1 MCRVPYGF
9 VKSPLRGHS
18 GLTGSRFG
26 MPDYNT
32 TAEMTSRICAA
43 AASVA
48 RPGTVIAGVTPA
60 WGVPAAEGFADSF
73 RSAASVLDA
82 VAGLDADAIV
92 LAGFGEH
99 GREGVRQLVEVPVVD
114 ITEAAVMFACLL
126 GMDYGIVT
134 SQPTAIGP
142 IRQSLRAMGLYER
155 CAGIR
160 ATGLPVLA
168 IDASGDEVLA
178 AFVEHSQALLSAGAE
193 TIVLGCAGANALQEA
208 LREKLG
214 VPVLD
219 GVRAAV
225 ALCEDLV
232 CQGLRT
238 SKAGA
243 FWP

>member
-1 MCRVPYGF
+1 MRIAVVNC
-9 VKSPLRGHS
+9 
-18 GLTGSRFG
+18 
-26 MPDYNT
+26 NT
-32 TAEMTSRICAA
+32 TAEMTTRICAA
-43 AASVA
+43 AASAA
-48 RPGTVIAGVTPA
+48 RPGTVIEGVTPA

-73 RSAASVLDA
+73 RSAAGVLDA
-82 VAGLDADAIV
+82 VAGLDGNVDAIV

-126 GMDYGIVT
+126 GLDYGVVT

-142 IRQSLRAMGLYER
+142 IRQSLRALGLYER

-168 IDASGDEVLA
+168 IDAAGEEVLA
-178 AFVEHSQALLSAGAE
+178 AFLEQSEALLAQGAE
-193 TIVLGCAGANALQEA
+193 TIVLGCAGANGVQDA

-214 VPVLD
+214 LPVLD

-232 CQGLRT
+232 GQGLRT

-243 FWP
+243 FRMKPAR

>member
-1 MCRVPYGF
+1 MRIAVVNC
-9 VKSPLRGHS
+9 
-18 GLTGSRFG
+18 
-26 MPDYNT
+26 NT

-43 AASVA
+43 AVSVA
-48 RPGTVIAGVTPA
+48 RPGTVITGVTPA

-99 GREGVRQLVEVPVVD
+99 GREGVRQLVQVPVVD

-168 IDASGDEVLA
+168 IDASGAEVLA
-178 AFVEHSQALLSAGAE
+178 AFLEHSQALLAGGAD
-193 TIVLGCAGANALQEA
+193 TIVLGCAGANGIQQALQ
-208 LREKLG
+208 EKLG

-243 FWP
+243 FGIKPSP

>member
-1 MCRVPYGF
+1 MRIAVVNC
-9 VKSPLRGHS
+9 
-18 GLTGSRFG
+18 
-26 MPDYNT
+26 NT

-48 RPGTVIAGVTPA
+48 RQGTVIEGVTPA

-73 RSAASVLDA
+73 RSAAAVLDA
-82 VAGLDADAIV
+82 VAGLDVDGIV

-99 GREGVRQLVEVPVVD
+99 GREGVRQLAEVPVVD

-126 GMDYGIVT
+126 GMDYGVVT
-134 SQPTAIGP
+134 SQHTAIGP

-168 IDASGDEVLA
+168 IDASGEEVVTAFLA
-178 AFVEHSQALLSAGAE
+178 QSEALIAGGAE
-193 TIVLGCAGANALQEA
+193 TIVLGCAGANGIQDA

-214 VPVLD
+214 VPVID

-232 CQGLRT
+232 SQGFRT
-238 SKAGA
+238 SRAGA
-243 FWP
+243 FMMKPSL

>member
-1 MCRVPYGF
+1 MRIAVVNC
-9 VKSPLRGHS
+9 
-18 GLTGSRFG
+18 
-26 MPDYNT
+26 NT

-43 AASVA
+43 AVSVA
-48 RPGTVIAGVTPA
+48 RPGTVIVGVTPA

-82 VAGLDADAIV
+82 VADLEADGIV

-99 GREGVRQLVEVPVVD
+99 GREGVRQLMDAPVVD

-142 IRQSLRAMGLYER
+142 IRQSLRAMGLDGR
-155 CAGIR
+155 CAGIK

-168 IDASGDEVLA
+168 IDASGEEVIA
-178 AFVEHSQALLSAGAE
+178 AFLAQSQALLADGAE
-193 TIVLGCAGANALQEA
+193 TIVLGCAGANGIQEA
-208 LREKLG
+208 LQEKLG

-232 CQGLRT
+232 CQGQRT
-238 SKAGA
+238 SKAGV
-243 FWP
+243 FGMNPSL

>member
-1 MCRVPYGF
+1 MKIAVVNC
-9 VKSPLRGHS
+9 
-18 GLTGSRFG
+18 
-26 MPDYNT
+26 NT
-32 TAEMTSRICAA
+32 TAAMTARICAA
-43 AASVA
+43 AVSVA
-48 RPGTVIAGVTPA
+48 RPGTVIVGVTPA

-82 VAGLDADAIV
+82 VAGLAADGIV

-99 GREGVRQLVEVPVVD
+99 GREGVRQLMDAPVVD

-142 IRQSLRAMGLYER
+142 IRQSLRSMGLAGR

-168 IDASGDEVLA
+168 IDASGEEVIA
-178 AFVEHSQALLSAGAE
+178 AFLAQSEALLADGAE
-193 TIVLGCAGANALQEA
+193 TIVLGCAGANAIQEA
-208 LREKLG
+208 LQAKLD

-243 FWP
+243 FGMKPSS

>member
-1 MCRVPYGF
+1 MRIAVVNC
-9 VKSPLRGHS
+9 
-18 GLTGSRFG
+18 
-26 MPDYNT
+26 NT
-32 TAEMTSRICAA
+32 TAEMTSRICVS

-48 RPGTVIAGVTPA
+48 RPGTVIEGVTPT

-73 RSAASVLDA
+73 RSAAAVLDA
-82 VAGLDADAIV
+82 VADLDVDGIV

-99 GREGVRQLVEVPVVD
+99 GREGVRQLVEIPVVD

-126 GMDYGIVT
+126 GMDYGVVT

-168 IDASGDEVLA
+168 IDTSGEEVVA
-178 AFVEHSQALLSAGAE
+178 AFLAQSEALLASGAE
-193 TIVLGCAGANALQEA
+193 TIVLGCAGANGIQDT

-214 VPVLD
+214 IPVVD

-225 ALCEDLV
+225 SLCEDLIY
-232 CQGLRT
+232 QGLRT

-243 FWP
+243 FRMKPSL

>member
-1 MCRVPYGF
+1 
-9 VKSPLRGHS
+9 
-18 GLTGSRFG
+18 
-26 MPDYNT
+26 
-32 TAEMTSRICAA
+32 
-43 AASVA
+43 
-48 RPGTVIAGVTPA
+48 
-60 WGVPAAEGFADSF
+60 
-73 RSAASVLDA
+73 
-82 VAGLDADAIV
+82 
-92 LAGFGEH
+92 
-99 GREGVRQLVEVPVVD
+99 
-114 ITEAAVMFACLL
+114 MFACLL

-142 IRQSLRAMGLYER
+142 IRHSLRAMGLDGR

-168 IDASGDEVLA
+168 IDASGEEVIA
-178 AFVEHSQALLSAGAE
+178 AFLTQSEMLLADGAE
-193 TIVLGCAGANALQEA
+193 TIVLGCAGANGIQEA
-208 LREKLG
+208 LQEKLG

-243 FWP
+243 FRLKPSP

>member
-1 MCRVPYGF
+1 MRIAVVNC
-9 VKSPLRGHS
+9 
-18 GLTGSRFG
+18 
-26 MPDYNT
+26 NT
-32 TAEMTSRICAA
+32 TAEMTTRICEA

-48 RPGTVIAGVTPA
+48 RAGTVIEGVTPA

-73 RSAASVLDA
+73 RSAAAVLDA

-99 GREGVRQLVEVPVVD
+99 GREGVRQLVDVPVVD

-160 ATGLPVLA
+160 ATGLPVLT
-168 IDASGDEVLA
+168 IDASGDEVIA
-178 AFVEHSQALLSAGAE
+178 AFLVQSEALMADGAE
-193 TIVLGCAGANALQEA
+193 TIVLGCAGANGIQDALQA
-208 LREKLG
+208 KLG
-214 VPVLD
+214 IPVVD

-243 FWP
+243 FGMKRSL

>member
-1 MCRVPYGF
+1 MRIAVVNC
-9 VKSPLRGHS
+9 
-18 GLTGSRFG
+18 
-26 MPDYNT
+26 NT
-32 TAEMTSRICAA
+32 TAEMTSRICAQ

-48 RPGTVIAGVTPA
+48 RPGTVIEGVTPS

-73 RSAASVLDA
+73 RSAAGVLDA
-82 VAGLDADAIV
+82 VANLGDDVDGIV

-99 GREGVRQLVEVPVVD
+99 GREGVRQLAEVPVVD

-126 GMDYGIVT
+126 GMEYGIVT

-142 IRQSLRAMGLYER
+142 IRQSLRALGLHER

-168 IDASGDEVLA
+168 IDASSEGRAEGKSEGEEVLA
-178 AFVEHSQALLSAGAE
+178 AFLEQSEALLASGAE
-193 TIVLGCAGANALQEA
+193 TIVLGCAGASGLQDALQQ
-208 LREKLG
+208 KLG
-214 VPVLD
+214 LPVLD

-232 CQGLRT
+232 GQGLRT

-243 FWP
+243 FRGKPAR

>member
-1 MCRVPYGF
+1 
-9 VKSPLRGHS
+9 
-18 GLTGSRFG
+18 
-26 MPDYNT
+26 
-32 TAEMTSRICAA
+32 
-43 AASVA
+43 
-48 RPGTVIAGVTPA
+48 VIAGVNPA

-82 VAGLDADAIV
+82 VAGLDAAHRDRPDQAI
-92 LAGFGEH
+92 AARH
-99 GREGVRQLVEVPVVD
+99 GPVRTLCRDQ
-114 ITEAAVMFACLL
+114 
-126 GMDYGIVT
+126 GHGI
-134 SQPTAIGP
+134 
-142 IRQSLRAMGLYER
+142 
-155 CAGIR
+155 
-160 ATGLPVLA
+160 PVLA

-178 AFVEHSQALLSAGAE
+178 AFLEHSQALLSAGAE

-243 FWP
+243 FGP

>member
-1 MCRVPYGF
+1 MRIGVVNC
-9 VKSPLRGHS
+9 
-18 GLTGSRFG
+18 
-26 MPDYNT
+26 NT
-32 TAEMTSRICAA
+32 TEEMTARICAA
-43 AASVA
+43 AATVA
-48 RPGTVIAGVTPA
+48 RTGTEIVPVTPG

-82 VAGLDADAIV
+82 VAGTEADGFV

-126 GMDYGIVT
+126 GERYGVVT
-134 SQPTAIGP
+134 SMPTSLGP
-142 IRQSLRAMGLYER
+142 IRHSLRGLGLDGR

-160 ATGLPVLA
+160 ATGLPVLT
-168 IDASGDEVLA
+168 IDESGTHVLA
-178 AFVEHSQALLSAGAE
+178 AFLAHSKVLLDAGAE

-208 LREKLG
+208 LHDALG
-214 VPVLD
+214 VPVID

-225 ALCEDLV
+225 SLCEDLIRH
-232 CQGLRT
+232 GLRT

-243 FWP
+243 FAAKPVA

>member
-1 MCRVPYGF
+1 MRIAVVNC
-9 VKSPLRGHS
+9 
-18 GLTGSRFG
+18 
-26 MPDYNT
+26 NT

-43 AASVA
+43 AASAA
-48 RPGTVIAGVTPA
+48 RPGTVIEGVTPS
-60 WGVPAAEGFADSF
+60 WGVAAAEGFADSF
-73 RSAASVLDA
+73 RSAAGVLDA
-82 VAGLDADAIV
+82 VANLDADVDGIV

-99 GREGVRQLVEVPVVD
+99 GREGVRQLAEVPVVD

-142 IRQSLRAMGLYER
+142 IRQSLRALGLYER

-168 IDASGDEVLA
+168 IDAASEGDEVLA
-178 AFVEHSQALLSAGAE
+178 AFIEQSETLLASGAE
-193 TIVLGCAGANALQEA
+193 TIVLGCAGASGLQGALQE
-208 LREKLG
+208 KLG
-214 VPVLD
+214 LPVLD

-232 CQGLRT
+232 GQGLRT

-243 FWP
+243 FRGKPAR

>member
-1 MCRVPYGF
+1 MRIAVVNC
-9 VKSPLRGHS
+9 
-18 GLTGSRFG
+18 
-26 MPDYNT
+26 NT
-32 TAEMTSRICAA
+32 TAEMTTRICAA
-43 AASVA
+43 ATAAA
-48 RPGTVIAGVTPA
+48 RPGTVIVGVTPA

-82 VAGLDADAIV
+82 VAGLDADGFV

-99 GREGVRQLVEVPVVD
+99 GREGVRQLVHAPVVD

-126 GMDYGIVT
+126 GLDYGIVT

-142 IRQSLRAMGLYER
+142 IRQSLRTMGLDGR

-168 IDASGDEVLA
+168 IDASGPEVIA
-178 AFVEHSQALLSAGAE
+178 AFLAQSEMLLAAGAE
-193 TIVLGCAGANALQEA
+193 TIVLGCAGANGIQEA
-208 LREKLG
+208 LQDKLG
-214 VPVLD
+214 VPVVE

-243 FWP
+243 FGMKPSP

>member
-1 MCRVPYGF
+1 MRISVVNC
-9 VKSPLRGHS
+9 
-18 GLTGSRFG
+18 
-26 MPDYNT
+26 NT
-32 TAEMTSRICAA
+32 TAEMTARICAA

-48 RPGTVIAGVTPA
+48 RPGTVIVPVTPA

-82 VAGLDADAIV
+82 VAGLDTDGIV

-99 GREGVRQLVEVPVVD
+99 GREGVRQMVTVPVVD

-126 GMDYGIVT
+126 GLDYGIVT
-134 SQPTAIGP
+134 SRSTAIGP
-142 IRQSLRAMGLYER
+142 IRQSLRAMGLDGR

-168 IDASGDEVLA
+168 IDTSGEEVLA
-178 AFVEHSQALLSAGAE
+178 AFLAHSEALLADGAE
-193 TIVLGCAGANALQEA
+193 TIVLGCAGANGIQQALQE
-208 LREKLG
+208 KLG
-214 VPVLD
+214 LPVLD

-225 ALCEDLV
+225 SLCEDLV
-232 CQGLRT
+232 HQGLRT

-243 FWP
+243 FGVQPRP

>member
-1 MCRVPYGF
+1 MRIAVVNC
-9 VKSPLRGHS
+9 
-18 GLTGSRFG
+18 
-26 MPDYNT
+26 NT
-32 TAEMTSRICAA
+32 TAGMTARICAA
-43 AASVA
+43 AASAA
-48 RPGTVIAGVTPA
+48 RPGTVIEGVTPS

-73 RSAASVLDA
+73 RSAAAVLDA
-82 VAGLDADAIV
+82 VASLDDDVDGIV

-99 GREGVRQLVEVPVVD
+99 GREGVRQLAAVPVVD

-126 GMDYGIVT
+126 GTDYGIVT

-142 IRQSLRAMGLYER
+142 IRQSLRALGLYER

-160 ATGLPVLA
+160 ATGLPVLT
-168 IDASGDEVLA
+168 IDASAAGGADGHADAGGVLA
-178 AFVEHSQALLSAGAE
+178 AFLEQSQALLAGGAD
-193 TIVLGCAGANALQEA
+193 TIVLGCAGANGLRDALEG
-208 LREKLG
+208 KLG

-232 CQGLRT
+232 GHGLRT

-243 FWP
+243 FGRGPAR

>member
-1 MCRVPYGF
+1 MRIAVVNC
-9 VKSPLRGHS
+9 
-18 GLTGSRFG
+18 
-26 MPDYNT
+26 NT

-43 AASVA
+43 AGSVA
-48 RPGTVIAGVTPA
+48 RPGTVIVGVTPA
-60 WGVPAAEGFADSF
+60 WGVAAAEGFADSF

-82 VAGLDADAIV
+82 VAGLDADGIV

-99 GREGVRQLVEVPVVD
+99 GREGVRQQMAVPVVD

-134 SQPTAIGP
+134 SRQTAIGP
-142 IRQSLRAMGLYER
+142 IRQSLRTMGLHGR

-160 ATGLPVLA
+160 ATGLPVLD
-168 IDASGDEVLA
+168 IDASGEEVIA
-178 AFVEHSQALLSAGAE
+178 AFLAQSEALLADGAE
-193 TIVLGCAGANALQEA
+193 TIVLGCAGANGIQEA
-208 LREKLG
+208 LQEKLG

-243 FWP
+243 FGVNPSP

>member
-1 MCRVPYGF
+1 MRIAVVNC
-9 VKSPLRGHS
+9 
-18 GLTGSRFG
+18 
-26 MPDYNT
+26 NT

-43 AASVA
+43 AASAA
-48 RPGTVIAGVTPA
+48 RPGTVIEGVTPS
-60 WGVPAAEGFADSF
+60 WGVAAAEGFADSF
-73 RSAASVLDA
+73 RSAAGVLDA
-82 VAGLDADAIV
+82 VANLDADVDGIV

-99 GREGVRQLVEVPVVD
+99 GREGVRQLAEVPVVD

-142 IRQSLRAMGLYER
+142 IRQSLRALGLYER

-168 IDASGDEVLA
+168 IDAASEGDEVLA
-178 AFVEHSQALLSAGAE
+178 AFIEQSEALLASGAE
-193 TIVLGCAGANALQEA
+193 TIVLGCAGASGLQGALQE
-208 LREKLG
+208 KLG
-214 VPVLD
+214 LPVLD

-232 CQGLRT
+232 GQGLRT

-243 FWP
+243 FRGKPAR

>member
-1 MCRVPYGF
+1 MRIAVVNC
-9 VKSPLRGHS
+9 
-18 GLTGSRFG
+18 
-26 MPDYNT
+26 NT

-43 AASVA
+43 AVSVA
-48 RPGTVIAGVTPA
+48 RPGTVIVGVTPA

-82 VAGLDADAIV
+82 VAGLEADGIV

-99 GREGVRQLVEVPVVD
+99 GREGVRQLMDAPVVD

-126 GMDYGIVT
+126 GLDYGIVT

-142 IRQSLRAMGLYER
+142 IRQSLRAMGLAGR

-160 ATGLPVLA
+160 ATGLAVLA
-168 IDASGDEVLA
+168 IDAAGEEVLA
-178 AFVEHSQALLSAGAE
+178 AFLAQSQALLADGAE
-193 TIVLGCAGANALQEA
+193 TIVLGCAGANGIQDALQ
-208 LREKLG
+208 EKLG

-225 ALCEDLV
+225 ALCEDLI

-243 FWP
+243 FGMKTSP